1 MEPIYYHVSMS
12 SVALEISPSW
22 GHLENFSFFKTFQSR
37 QSCKFCTTYHLQFD
51 HLIIHVSQ
59 HQLRLQC
66 SSSLCYGDCN
76 AVPLCATPAW
86 GRPRLVEIPQDTITG
101 YIITALQV
109 RELTQKS
116 MKPITV
122 LRSPVG
128 SLQIQHSLQPYQSST
143 FLKSGNYILP
153 NLTMWIGRLDQKC
166 NLLQRWT
173 KCTLYFW
180 IHLST

>member
-1 MEPIYYHVSMS
+1 MS
-12 SVALEISPSW
+12 ASISS
-22 GHLENFSFFKTFQSR
+22 
-37 QSCKFCTTYHLQFD
+37 D
-51 HLIIHVSQ
+51 
-59 HQLRLQC
+59 
-66 SSSLCYGDCN
+66 SSTHSCN

-86 GRPRLVEIPQDTITG
+86 GRPRLMEIPQDIITG

-153 NLTMWIGRLDQKC
+153 NLTKWIGRLDQKC
-166 NLLQRWT
+166 NLLERWT

-180 IHLST
+180 IHLSTLLLPFLNRNHHQKCNGPLESDTLLLSVSVAIAL